1 MSEQGLDLR
10 RSLRLAWRHRTIV
23 GIVAALG
30 LLLGAGYATIHPSM
44 LTSKT
49 LIILPPNTPNMA
61 TEVVIAGS
69 DPVLAGALPSLPR
82 GTTLTSLRNHVKV
95 RSVTSTV
102 LSFSA
107 TGTTPAAAQATATA
121 VAASYLA
128 YVGSSSSPVGHIA
141 GRVIQPATPA
151 AGTSPLVH
159 QLSAGLIGAILG
171 TLIGIIVA
179 LAARRRDR
187 TLRERDQIANSIGV
201 PVLASLPVDHPSDPA
216 EWVKL
221 LDGYQPD
228 IVDAWHLR
236 KALQYLGV
244 SGANPAD
251 GNGHGNVIGIGVTA
265 SLTVISLSSD
275 KDALALGPQLAV
287 FAASLD
293 IPTTLV
299 IGPQGDAN
307 TAAALRTACAA
318 SEAASSQRPGKLRVA
333 VAEGGDYDP
342 RPRGRLTIVVTVVDS
357 DTPKMPDTVHTS
369 AAVLGVSAGGAT
381 AEQLARA
388 AVCAAVDGRDVVGIL
403 VADPDK
409 TDRST
414 GRIPRLAQPAAARRK
429 MPTRLNGFTTEIR
442 R

>member
-1 MSEQGLDLR
+1 MSEQALDLR
-10 RSLRLAWRHRTIV
+10 RSLRVAWRHKTIV

-30 LLLGAGYATIHPSM
+30 LLLGAGYAALHPSM

-49 LIILPPNTPNMA
+49 LVVLPPNTPNTA
-61 TEVVIAGS
+61 TEVVVAGS
-69 DPVLAGALPSLPR
+69 DPVLTGAMPSLPR
-82 GTTLTSLRNHVKV
+82 GTTLTALRNQVHI
-95 RSVTSTV
+95 RSVTSTI

-107 TGTTPAAAQATATA
+107 TGKTQAEAETAANA
-121 VAASYLA
+121 VAGSYLA
-128 YVGSSSSPVGHIA
+128 YVGSASSPVGHVA
-141 GRVIQPATPA
+141 GRVLQSATTA
-151 AGTSPLVH
+151 AGTSSLAH
-159 QLSAGLIGAILG
+159 LLNAGLVGAIVG

-179 LAARRRDR
+179 LAARRNER

-216 EWVKL
+216 GWAKL
-221 LDGYQPD
+221 LDDYEPN

-244 SGANPAD
+244 SGFNPAD
-251 GNGHGNVIGIGVTA
+251 GNGNGIGGA
-265 SLTVISLSSD
+265 SSLTVISLSSD
-275 KDALALGPQLAV
+275 KGALALGPQLAV

-299 IGPQGDAN
+299 IGPQGDVNA
-307 TAAALRTACAA
+307 AAALRTACAVPPPA
-318 SEAASSQRPGKLRVA
+318 SARRSGKLQVA
-333 VAEGGDYDP
+333 VADDRDLDG
-342 RPRGRLTIVVTVVDS
+342 RPKGRLTIVVTVVDS
-357 DTPKMPDTVHTS
+357 STPQMPDTMRTA
-369 AAVLGVSAGGAT
+369 AAVLGVSAGAAT

-403 VADPDK
+403 VADPEQ

-414 GRIPRLAQPAAARRK
+414 GRIPRLVQPPRRR
-429 MPTRLNGFTTEIR
+429 MPTRLNALTTEIR

>member
-10 RSLRLAWRHRTIV
+10 RSLRLAWRHKTIV

-30 LLLGAGYATIHPSM
+30 LLLGAGYAALHPSM

-49 LIILPPNTPNMA
+49 LVVLPRNTPNMA
-61 TEVVIAGS
+61 TQVVVAGT
-69 DPVLAGALPSLPR
+69 DPVLTGALPSLPR
-82 GTTLTSLRNHVKV
+82 GTTLTALRNQVHV
-95 RSVTSTV
+95 RSMTSTI

-107 TGTTPAAAQATATA
+107 TGKSAAAAEATANA
-121 VAASYLA
+121 VAGSYLA
-128 YVGSSSSPVGHIA
+128 YVGSASSPVGHIP
-141 GRVIQPATPA
+141 GRVLQPATPA
-151 AGTSPLVH
+151 AGTSPPAHL
-159 QLSAGLIGAILG
+159 LSAGVIGVIVG

-179 LAARRRDR
+179 LAVRRNERA
-187 TLRERDQIANSIGV
+187 LRERDQIANSIGV

-216 EWVKL
+216 GWMKL
-221 LDGYQPD
+221 LDDYEPD

-244 SGANPAD
+244 SGVNAAD
-251 GNGHGNVIGIGVTA
+251 GNGLGGGAA

-275 KDALALGPQLAV
+275 KGALALGPQLAV

-299 IGPQGDAN
+299 IGPQGDVN
-307 TAAALRTACAA
+307 TAAALRTACAKPPPA
-318 SEAASSQRPGKLRVA
+318 SARRPGRLRVI
-333 VAEGGDYDP
+333 VADDGDLDGGP
-342 RPRGRLTIVVTVVDS
+342 VAKLTIVVTVVDS
-357 DTPKMPDTVHTS
+357 NTPRMPGTMRTA
-369 AAVLGVSAGGAT
+369 AAVLAVSAGAAT

-388 AVCAAVDGRDVVGIL
+388 AVCAAVGGGDVVGIL
-403 VADPDK
+403 VADPER

-414 GRIPRLAQPAAARRK
+414 GRIPRLVQPRRRR
-429 MPTRLNGFTTEIR
+429 MPTRLNGYSTEIR